1 MAFRNQKIHDD
12 IIKLINY
19 SRKNEDD
26 VSTDILTDTLK
37 YVNRLEARLLGK
49 TQTLNNLQKRYE
61 KWELK

>member
-12 IIKLINY
+12 INKLINY

-26 VSTDILTDTLK
+26 VSTEILTDTLR